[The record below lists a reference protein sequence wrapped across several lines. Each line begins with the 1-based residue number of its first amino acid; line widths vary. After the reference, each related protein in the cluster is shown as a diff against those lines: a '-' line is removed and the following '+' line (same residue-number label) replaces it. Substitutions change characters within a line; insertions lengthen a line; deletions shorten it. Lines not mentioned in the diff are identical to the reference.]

1 MFECCNNCVVLELIK
16 EKEHLLQQE
25 ENFQI
30 LKRFFKKW
38 CFIYLEKVETAS
50 ENFFSFVNG
59 RCEKKKKI
67 EKSCASLSQKIS
79 KTYTMIRE
87 ILFHPVNPERQVRA
101 LFQVKNAQQ
110 Y

>member
-1 MFECCNNCVVLELIK
+1 MKI
-16 EKEHLLQQE
+16 
-25 ENFQI
+25 
-30 LKRFFKKW
+30 FFLSLTDDVK
-38 CFIYLEKVETAS
+38 
-50 ENFFSFVNG
+50 
-59 RCEKKKKI
+59 KKKKI